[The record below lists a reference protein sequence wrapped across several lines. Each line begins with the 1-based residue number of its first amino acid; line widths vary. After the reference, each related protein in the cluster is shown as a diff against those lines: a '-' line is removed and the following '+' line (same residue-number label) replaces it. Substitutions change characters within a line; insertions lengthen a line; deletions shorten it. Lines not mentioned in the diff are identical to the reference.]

1 MNFWDR
7 IKVAKNVLTENR
19 AGYTDSVV
27 AALLSS
33 ATAQQNAATDTGILE
48 SALGAIYRGFLTST
62 NDLGI
67 PSSQISVMVREM
79 LTRGNSL
86 WYRIPGETRL
96 YPVAT
101 YDVEMLGKVTVE
113 NAMEWRYRIE
123 IALPRE
129 RFITMHVNRDR
140 IIHCMYAPD
149 PLRPWSGVS
158 PIGNGKLAA
167 NLIAN
172 LEKSLGQ
179 EAGTTTGYLLP
190 IPKPVDGDSVD
201 DLRTDL
207 AGLKGKTALIETV
220 RGGYDEG
227 RTAAPVRDYQPS
239 RLGPSMT
246 QSEVELYREVQ
257 MTILSMLG
265 VPTEI
270 LRPSDGTA
278 AREAWR
284 RFLHGC
290 IAPLSIL
297 VQEELERVFKRSV
310 TISHENLFAS
320 DVVSKARAYGS
331 LVKGN
336 MNPQQAG
343 RIVGF
348 SEPVQTVTTP
358 QPTGSMT
365 I

>member
-7 IKVAKNVLTENR
+7 IKVAAGGHTETRNYSD
-19 AGYTDSVV
+19 AVV
-27 AALLSS
+27 SALL
-33 ATAQQNAATDTGILE
+33 TNAANVQNTAADTGALE
-48 SALGAIYRGFLTST
+48 AGISTIYRAFLAST
-62 NDLGI
+62 NTLGI
-67 PSSQISVMVREM
+67 PSSQIASMVREM
-79 LTRGNSL
+79 LLRGNSL
-86 WYRIPGETRL
+86 WLRVPGESRL
-96 YPVAT
+96 VPVAT
-101 YDVEMLGKVTVE
+101 YDTIHDGTASIESALRWSYRLEISLPKETYLTM
-113 NAMEWRYRIE
+113 NASM
-123 IALPRE
+123 
-129 RFITMHVNRDR
+129 DR
-140 IIHCMYAPD
+140 VVHCKYAPD
-149 PLRPWSGVS
+149 NRRPWSGVS
-158 PIGNGKLAA
+158 PIGNGRLAST
-167 NLIAN
+167 LIGN

-179 EAGTTTGYLLP
+179 ESGTTVGFLLP

-207 AGLKGKTALIETV
+207 ASMQGKTALVETT
-220 RGGYDEG
+220 RGGFDEG

-265 VPTEI
+265 VPIEI
-270 LRPSDGTA
+270 VRAGEGTA
-278 AREAWR
+278 SREAWR

-290 IAPLSIL
+290 VSPLSII
-297 VQEELERVFKRSV
+297 VQEELERVFLRPV
-310 TISHENLFAS
+310 TISHESLFAS

-331 LVKGN
+331 LVKAN

-343 RIVGF
+343 RVVGF
-348 SEPVQTVTTP
+348 HEVVQTVTTP